1 LFGNDH
7 VTCSEDGQWQGNIPS
22 CRRRSNKMASQVGL
36 KLSRLNL
43 KNGVKDIELFSL
55 LRRNAQDKL
64 IYKIKNRNKTFTW
77 NVIN

>member
-1 LFGNDH
+1 
-7 VTCSEDGQWQGNIPS
+7 
-22 CRRRSNKMASQVGL
+22 MASQVGL

-43 KNGVKDIELFSL
+43 NNGVKDIELFSL